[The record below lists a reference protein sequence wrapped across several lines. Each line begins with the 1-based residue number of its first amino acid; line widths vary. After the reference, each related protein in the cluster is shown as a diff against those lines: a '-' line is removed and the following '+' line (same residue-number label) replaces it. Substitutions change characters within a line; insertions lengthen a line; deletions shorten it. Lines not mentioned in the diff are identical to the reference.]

1 MNYKS
6 IPWFPRTW
14 KLFLDHS
21 QTDQAFCLSPFRLFE
36 FYQLRLFLSFLCLWS
51 SHFAIFSAVSWI
63 LNMNCETG
71 KVYNIFLSQEVN
83 HYWPWNDT
91 GEEVK
96 FEIWEILQKDRKA
109 TRSNAQ
115 KRTKKT
121 KLIKLEK
128 TQRAWGIGLVRF
140 GYDPKKSF
148 QVRGNR
154 GIDL

>member
-1 MNYKS
+1 MNLSHDSPELENAFWIIADPNK
-6 IPWFPRTW
+6 P
-14 KLFLDHS
+14 FLS
-21 QTDQAFCLSPFRLFE
+21 SPLRFFQC
-36 FYQLRLFLSFLCLWS
+36 YQFRLFLSFLCLWS

-115 KRTKKT
+115 KRTKKNEADKIGKDAT
-121 KLIKLEK
+121 GLR
-128 TQRAWGIGLVRF
+128 QRLCSDWLWS
-140 GYDPKKSF
+140 KKSF
-148 QVRGNR
+148 QVRGNQ